1 MFIWHCVAVI
11 LSEPA
16 LELHSRAV
24 PSEEAH
30 HPVKGPN
37 TGRNFGGR
45 RKKYDYFLFILHGNS
60 KLLSFKMNCIFLTKL
75 GALSPREFWIG
86 ANNKKFMVQYLG

>member
-1 MFIWHCVAVI
+1 M
-11 LSEPA
+11 
-16 LELHSRAV
+16 
-24 PSEEAH
+24 PSVKAH
-30 HPVKGPN
+30 HRVNGPN
-37 TGRNFGGR
+37 SGRNSGAGGR

>member
-1 MFIWHCVAVI
+1 MSTVLIQGEI
-11 LSEPA
+11 L
-16 LELHSRAV
+16 
-24 PSEEAH
+24 EE
-30 HPVKGPN
+30 
-37 TGRNFGGR
+37 GG
-45 RKKYDYFLFILHGNS
+45 KKYDYFPLILHGNS